1 MKILRSSKV
10 QAFWGMRLIYSIQFS
25 KKKVREIFNQLL
37 RQLTLRNLEKLWRDL
52 QKYAA
57 LFFSSII
64 WSVVHCPLCVTYSF
78 IIVQYK
84 MSNIMHFNLSYSN
97 MSCNSLLLVNIK
109 AKCLCPQTHVIF
121 IYILPTFIALDLGE
135 SHFIELGY
143 FLFSCSLEIKKNC
156 RAKRAINWHTASF
169 NNLEV
174 PMSVDCV
181 CFLVKIFR

>member
-25 KKKVREIFNQLL
+25 KKKAREIFNQLL

-64 WSVVHCPLCVTYSF
+64 WSVVHCVLPKYSF

-97 MSCNSLLLVNIK
+97 MSRNSLLLVNIK
-109 AKCLCPQTHVIF
+109 AKCLCTQTHVIF

-156 RAKRAINWHTASF
+156 RAKSATLAKRASIF
-169 NNLEV
+169 N
-174 PMSVDCV
+174 
-181 CFLVKIFR
+181 